1 MFYSFVENNL
11 WGGGGGYPAAAC
23 FCIIYAYL
31 CSLAFFSA
39 SAFEDFTPASRL
51 VTLPPTADSNGSV
64 ACTTFEMLEDKIAFE
79 GGERIR
85 VVIVL
90 PPGNATQ
97 LGDNSTAW
105 VVINDNDGEGHV
117 NI

>member
-11 WGGGGGYPAAAC
+11 LGGGYPAAAC